1 MKKIFLM
8 FFILAIFMISC
19 KLNKEPLSSEKFES
33 IMKKNG
39 FSIES
44 VVTPQLQNSG
54 IKEIL
59 IAKNDNY
66 QIEFYTTDD
75 SDKAIIL
82 FNINKEKFMLS
93 KGNGT
98 IETSKT
104 IGNQSR
110 YSLKANSKFKLL
122 SRVEN
127 TLIYIDAPSEYEK
140 SIKEILKNM

>member
-1 MKKIFLM
+1 MR
-8 FFILAIFMISC
+8 
-19 KLNKEPLSSEKFES
+19 
-33 IMKKNG
+33 
-39 FSIES
+39 
-44 VVTPQLQNSG
+44 
-54 IKEIL
+54 
-59 IAKNDNY
+59 
-66 QIEFYTTDD
+66 
-75 SDKAIIL
+75 